1 MTTATTYTDKT
12 TGKPSWPTTW
22 DGRRREQKRRRD
34 LVLMQPY
41 TVEECQRL
49 GLFQGTDIGNNIIH
63 RAQRISPLIAFVA
76 SVGATLL
83 SREWTLNLK
92 GDADPKPNDPRLTR
106 GMETWKRS
114 KIPRSARMWADN
126 LTVEADCYM
135 EATLDDA
142 GRPVVVHHNP
152 QTVRVWLDARG
163 IDVIKATITFMV
175 DDPDDDSRK
184 VEYVRTLTRKDISEK
199 VGDKPPTTVPNRL
212 GVVPLEWVQFAP
224 SGVDPYLGRPPWWGI
239 EDGVAVHDSS
249 ASILTVIGTKRANTV
264 LFAEGVDITAGTEA
278 GATANGIQGGTVEGG
293 VIVGPTGSDVRPIGH
308 GLEGAQALVEQ
319 SGEVHAVVA
328 TTRFELLFTDAGAN
342 ASGTALSHRAA
353 GLLAT
358 YAPPDRDLRASVGRA
373 IAMAQAMADGV
384 AWTDDLDVYEVT
396 AGPMLS
402 LDRAAELDALVKAL
416 ETGLIKPVDAVRK
429 LQDLGYIPR
438 DADPEAYAQEARGVD
453 VENTA
458 AQASAL
464 SSLTGAAP
472 TGGGAAVADTALN
485 GAQVSAIVE
494 VGKAVTLGEI
504 SETYGMETVL
514 IANPS
519 IDPERVR
526 RMFGSLTAGGPAQE
540 PTLPTQPPR
549 VVVEDAPDDTPD
561 GVDPD

>member
-1 MTTATTYTDKT
+1 MTTSTTATYTDQT
-12 TGKPSWPTTW
+12 TDKPAWPTTW
-22 DGRRREQKRRRD
+22 DGRRKEQKRRRE
-34 LVLMQPY
+34 LVLMRPY

-49 GLFQGTDIGNNIIH
+49 GLFQGTAPGNTIIH
-63 RAQRISPLIAFVA
+63 RAQRISPLISFVA

-92 GDADPKPNDPRLTR
+92 GDSTPKRDDPRLTR
-106 GMETWKRS
+106 GSETWARS

-126 LTVEADCYM
+126 LTVEADCFM
-135 EATLDDA
+135 ESTIDDK
-142 GRPVVVHHNP
+142 GRAVVVHHAP
-152 QTVRVWLDARG
+152 QTVRVWLDSRG
-163 IDVIKATITFMV
+163 LEVVKATITFMV
-175 DDPDDDSRK
+175 DDPDDDTK
-184 VEYVRTLTRKDISEK
+184 QVTYVRTLTREAVSEK
-199 VGDKPPTTVPNRL
+199 IGDKAPTTVQHKL
-212 GVVPLEWVQFAP
+212 GVVPLGWVQFAP

-264 LFAEGVDITAGTEA
+264 LFAEGVDITAGTDA
-278 GATANGIQGGTVEGG
+278 GSTGSGIQGGTVEGG
-293 VIVGPTGSDVRPIGH
+293 VIVGPVGTDVRPVGH

-358 YAPPDRDLRASVGRA
+358 YTPPDRDLRSSVGRA
-373 IAMAQAMADGV
+373 LAMAQAMADGLPWSD
-384 AWTDDLDVYEVT
+384 ALDVYEVT

-402 LDRAAELDALVKAL
+402 LDRAAELDALVKSL
-416 ETGLIKPVDAVRK
+416 ETGLVKPADAVRK

-438 DADPEAYAQEARGVD
+438 DADPEQYAQEARGVD

-464 SSLTGAAP
+464 SSLTG
-472 TGGGAAVADTALN
+472 GGVTDGAAAVADTALN

-494 VGKAVTLGEI
+494 VGKAVALGEI
-504 SETYGMETVL
+504 SATYGLETVL

-526 RMFGSLTAGGPAQE
+526 RMFASLTVADTPAQ
-540 PTLPTQPPR
+540 PAQPAR
-549 VVVEDAPDDTPD
+549 VVALPDDTPD
-561 GVDPD
+561 GVEVVAG